1 MLGHQLV
8 AKLNASHEVFFQAR
22 TSSDVAAVS
31 SQFGASGFAIDDV
44 LDCAALENLFDRCKP
59 RVVINCVGIVK
70 RGVGDVRN
78 SDIVATNGVLPHRLS
93 ELARQFDARL
103 IHLSTDCVFDGRH
116 GPYKEDDPVS
126 PIDIYGRSK
135 LAGEVIGH
143 RCLTLRTS
151 MIGFEIGQRNRGLVS
166 WLIGSGDCE
175 VPGYRKA
182 LFTGLA
188 TPVLADVIKRVVDD
202 FEGLQGTY
210 HVAGPAIDK
219 ATLLKRLI
227 EAFELPTSVREVDQP
242 EVDRRLD
249 GAKFAAAVGWT
260 APGWGQQIKELAAL
274 RLARF
279 SDYSAWRNR

>member
-1 MLGHQLV
+1 
-8 AKLNASHEVFFQAR
+8 
-22 TSSDVAAVS
+22 
-31 SQFGASGFAIDDV
+31 
-44 LDCAALENLFDRCKP
+44 
-59 RVVINCVGIVK
+59 
-70 RGVGDVRN
+70 
-78 SDIVATNGVLPHRLS
+78 
-93 ELARQFDARL
+93 
-103 IHLSTDCVFDGRH
+103 
-116 GPYKEDDPVS
+116 
-126 PIDIYGRSK
+126 
-135 LAGEVIGH
+135 
-143 RCLTLRTS
+143 
-151 MIGFEIGQRNRGLVS
+151 LVS

-188 TPVLADVIKRVVDD
+188 TPVLADVIKRVVDG